1 MVFTRRLRCGR
12 EEKRREEKRREEKR
26 REEKRREE
34 KRREEKFFGAGF
46 IFGSLYRFDRLK
58 KKIFTDVEGRIISGS
73 GRCFNTIWRMNKNR
87 YGVAPPRPKGNG
99 SLRRPSTG
107 RIGSVPFVPS
117 AARRLVLIFVNPL
130 YV

>member
-1 MVFTRRLRCGR
+1 MVFTRRPRCGR

-34 KRREEKFFGAGF
+34 KRREGFLRAGF

-58 KKIFTDVEGRIISGS
+58 KRFSLMLQRRIISGS

-87 YGVAPPRPKGNG
+87 YVVAPPRPKGNG
-99 SLRRPSTG
+99 SPR
-107 RIGSVPFVPS
+107 
-117 AARRLVLIFVNPL
+117 
-130 YV
+130 